1 MIHPVMT
8 QMAVRLSTR
17 TVICKN
23 CKVARLVQKSPKPVG
38 DLGERDQ
45 LTRRGFSSEGLGFGW
60 GWENGCIRT
69 PTCRKVKGVGINQ
82 KIDRMIS
89 VLDRVRRIDPKDGD
103 QLTIGRGLRRT
114 GFATNRRKDSACFF
128 QRPLHRPGLNSF

>member
-1 MIHPVMT
+1 MSIDLSLILPNKCRSLRDKEEAQACFYDTMDRIVSYFHGRKELISEIIVGEYGMIHPVMT
-8 QMAVRLSTR
+8 QMTVRPSTR

-60 GWENGCIRT
+60 GRENGCIRT
-69 PTCRKVKGVGINQ
+69 PTNGKVKG
-82 KIDRMIS
+82 
-89 VLDRVRRIDPKDGD
+89 
-103 QLTIGRGLRRT
+103 
-114 GFATNRRKDSACFF
+114 
-128 QRPLHRPGLNSF
+128 

>member
-1 MIHPVMT
+1 MLQLLLNALLFSVWHIGYILGGVDG
-8 QMAVRLSTR
+8 ALRG

-82 KIDRMIS
+82 K
-89 VLDRVRRIDPKDGD
+89 
-103 QLTIGRGLRRT
+103 
-114 GFATNRRKDSACFF
+114 NRSNDK
-128 QRPLHRPGLNSF
+128 LNSF